1 MRANRRWQEDYK
13 GGWGQLRALKFTNVT
28 RWDAIFVTLRGSKT
42 DGGGRRRSRLR
53 GQWAN
58 SSKACIGKL
67 KTQVRACRK
76 VFLLLCGPREP
87 GTRVERTTEAWERR

>member
-1 MRANRRWQEDYK
+1 MSR
-13 GGWGQLRALKFTNVT
+13 GGTPF
-28 RWDAIFVTLRGSKT
+28 FVTLRGSKT

-76 VFLLLCGPREP
+76 VFFAAVRAAGARDAGGADDGGLGAA
-87 GTRVERTTEAWERR
+87 VN